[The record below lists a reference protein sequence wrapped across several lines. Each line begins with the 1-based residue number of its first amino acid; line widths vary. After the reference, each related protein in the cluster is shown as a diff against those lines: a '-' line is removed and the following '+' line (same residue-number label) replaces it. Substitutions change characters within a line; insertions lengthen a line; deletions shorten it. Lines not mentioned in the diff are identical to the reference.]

1 MHMKYMLSLLFF
13 CIGSLLLAQD
23 SGMVKYEEDISF
35 EIPPEMKARMKD
47 IPSNVQASKILVFEG
62 QKMSYVEG
70 EEEVDDAFSRG
81 RKNRWVRYM
90 AGSRA
95 STKFFDMEAG
105 LFMEKTNR
113 YRKEFLIQ
121 DTVEAIQWKIS
132 AGEQRDILGY
142 TCMKGIYQRD
152 STTIEAWFTPQI
164 PVSMGPDGLHG
175 LPGLILA
182 VGYGENKAILA
193 KEILLDPE
201 EGVTLTTLSPSKKA
215 LSRQEFDTLMEERR
229 EEMKK
234 MWGGNAKRR
243 KMRGNY

>member
-1 MHMKYMLSLLFF
+1 MKYILAIIFLSFYTQMF
-13 CIGSLLLAQD
+13 AQEK
-23 SGMVKYEEDISF
+23 GIIKYEEDITF
-35 EIPPEMKARMKD
+35 ELPPELKARIKD
-47 IPSNVQASKILVFEG
+47 APNNMQANKVLVFDG
-62 QKMSYVEG
+62 QKMSYTEG
-70 EEEVDDAFSRG
+70 EEKEEDAFSRG
-81 RKNRWVRYM
+81 KRGRRMRFM
-90 AGSRA
+90 AGSRQ
-95 STKFFDMEAG
+95 STKFFDLETG

-113 YRKEFLIQ
+113 FRKDFLIQ
-121 DTVEAIQWKIS
+121 DSVETIQWKIS

-193 KEILLDPE
+193 KEIILDPE
-201 EGVTLTTLSPSKKA
+201 DGVELTVLSPSKKA
-215 LSRQEFDTLMEERR
+215 LSRNEFDTLMEEQR